1 MEYHLSCGSAQIELS
16 TYLRTSLRMMETY
29 SVDLAIIM
37 SDLLTNISVLVEL
50 GKKRNSLLNDV

>member
-1 MEYHLSCGSAQIELS
+1 
-16 TYLRTSLRMMETY
+16 MMETY

>member
-1 MEYHLSCGSAQIELS
+1 
-16 TYLRTSLRMMETY
+16 METY

-37 SDLLTNISVLVEL
+37 SDLLTNISVLVEVEV